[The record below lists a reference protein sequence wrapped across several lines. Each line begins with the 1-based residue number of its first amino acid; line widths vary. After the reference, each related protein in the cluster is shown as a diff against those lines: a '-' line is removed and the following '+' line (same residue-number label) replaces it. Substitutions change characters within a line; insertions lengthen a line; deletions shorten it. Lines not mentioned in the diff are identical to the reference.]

1 MTETLASWHPFVVH
15 FAVAFSLGSAACDI
29 LDFFLHRR
37 RLEETGF
44 ALMMAALPFLI
55 LAVITGNLAE
65 GLMYSAATALHI
77 ENHVAYANIGMWV
90 FCGTAIWRLFLHLKK
105 LYTGRVKILYVF
117 VITAAAASLYLAAMH
132 GGRIRHDGFPPRES
146 GQQLV
151 APSADSTRL

>member
-1 MTETLASWHPFVVH
+1 MTETLASWHPFIVH

-29 LDFFLHRR
+29 FDFFLHRQ

-65 GLMYSAATALHI
+65 GLMYNSNTALHI

-90 FCGTAIWRLFLHLKK
+90 FSGAAIWRLFLHLKK
-105 LYTGRVKILYVF
+105 QYVGRVKILYVF

-132 GGRIRHDGFPPRES
+132 GGRIRHNGFPPRES
-146 GQQLV
+146 GQELV
-151 APSADSTRL
+151 TPATDSTRL